1 MNINEQKLLGNWR
14 EGWALDLHTLSSI
27 PYGFG
32 VFDTKRTEV
41 GEALYQLK
49 YHSDRN
55 KIQPLAETACK
66 FMQTRLFTP
75 YLHAII
81 PVPPSNLSRPF
92 QPVIELAREIGRRL
106 NLPVLDDY
114 LLKTRSTEALKGIN
128 DPETRRKE
136 LQGAFRVKDNSLAG
150 KNILLFDDLFR
161 SGETLTEITKVL
173 YDTGKVKDVYVLT
186 ITKTRSK
193 R

>member
-1 MNINEQKLLGNWR
+1 MNINPQELHGNWR
-14 EGWALDLHTLSSI
+14 AGWALDLHTLSSI
-27 PYGFG
+27 PIGDGEFA
-32 VFDTKRTEV
+32 TTRTEV

-55 KIQPLAETACK
+55 KIHPLAETACQ
-66 FMQTRLFTP
+66 FMQTRLVTP

-81 PVPPSNLSRPF
+81 PVPPSNLSRLF
-92 QPVIELAREIGRRL
+92 QPVLELAREIGRRL
-106 NLPVLDDY
+106 NLPVFDNY
-114 LLKTRSTEALKGIN
+114 LLKTRSTEPLKGID

-150 KNILLFDDLFR
+150 RKVLLFDDLFR
-161 SGETLTEITKVL
+161 SGETLTEITDVL
-173 YDTGKVKDVYVLT
+173 YNSGKVQNVYVLT